1 MRNKKIHAEM
11 FQEYIRG
18 ENIRRE
24 TFNEHPKGTC
34 IEYLNKDKNYSID
47 TMYFSG
53 ENMWESAVDWGRNNI
68 DNFTLDMI
76 NYL

>member
-1 MRNKKIHAEM
+1 M

-24 TFNEHPKGTC
+24 TFNEQPQGTC
-34 IEYLNKDKNYSID
+34 IEYLNKDKNYNID

-76 NYL
+76 KYI

>member
-11 FQEYIRG
+11 FQEYIRV

>member
-24 TFNEHPKGTC
+24 TFNEQPRGTC
-34 IEYLNKDKNYSID
+34 IDYLNKDSID

-76 NYL
+76 KYI

>member
-1 MRNKKIHAEM
+1 M

-24 TFNEHPKGTC
+24 TFNEHPQGTC
-34 IEYLNKDKNYSID
+34 IEYLNKDNID

-68 DNFTLDMI
+68 DNFNLDMI
-76 NYL
+76 KYI